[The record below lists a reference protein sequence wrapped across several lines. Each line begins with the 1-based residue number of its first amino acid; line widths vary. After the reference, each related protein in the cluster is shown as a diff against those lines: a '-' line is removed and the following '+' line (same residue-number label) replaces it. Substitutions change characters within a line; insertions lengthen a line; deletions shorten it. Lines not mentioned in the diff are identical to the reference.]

1 MYVHIF
7 GKLTARIKTA
17 TILFMLFRSY
27 IVVFLFLLGHQ
38 YLLLLKTE
46 CLPFQKPEATNL

>member
-17 TILFMLFRSY
+17 TILFTLFRSY